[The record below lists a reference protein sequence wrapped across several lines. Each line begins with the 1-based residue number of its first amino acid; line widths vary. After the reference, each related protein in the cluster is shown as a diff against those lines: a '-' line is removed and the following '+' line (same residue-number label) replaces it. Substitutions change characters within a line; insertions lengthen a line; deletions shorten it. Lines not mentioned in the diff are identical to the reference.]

1 MNINL
6 MRKIDFW
13 VGVPMTA
20 TVSLFSKIASPFH
33 RKADPTQVKRVLFI
47 ELSEMGSAILADATL
62 KKTARKYETYFVIFK
77 KNAVSL
83 KLLKPLPFENVF
95 CIRED
100 NFWTLTGDTLRFL
113 FWCRRMKIDAVVDL
127 ELFSRYTMLLSS
139 LSSAF
144 VRLGFVN
151 PNSEGL
157 YRGDLLT
164 HSVAYNPHIHIT
176 QNFIALV
183 EPLFNSS
190 KEEFYIKRRITE
202 EEAAIEIAKVDPQ
215 VQETVRQKIQSTI
228 PAQYKNSDIVLV
240 NANAGDLLPHRRWQ
254 KDNFSQLIQK
264 LLNAHPNLL
273 ILLTGSPSERA
284 GVDEV
289 AVKVSAERCVNF
301 AGKVTFEELPALYS
315 LSKAIVTNDSG
326 PAHFASAVGLKTFVL
341 FGPETPRLYGPMA
354 NSVSITAGLACS
366 PCVSANNHRDTA
378 CKDNV
383 CMKSI
388 SPGFVF
394 TQMNDFLNGSRL
406 TSRQAEILICNS

>member
-1 MNINL
+1 MNIDF
-6 MRKIDFW
+6 MRKVDFW
-13 VGVPMTA
+13 VGVPMCA
-20 TVSLFSKIASPFH
+20 VVSSVRRVGKIFLP
-33 RKADPTQVKRVLFI
+33 KPKIEKVKRVLFI

-62 KKTARKYETYFVIFK
+62 KKTAKKYETYFVIFK

-100 NFWTLTGDTLRFL
+100 SFFTLTWDTLRF
-113 FWCRRMKIDAVVDL
+113 FWWCRRMKIDAIVDL

-139 LSSAF
+139 LSGADI
-144 VRLGFVN
+144 RLGYVN
-151 PNSEGL
+151 PNGEGL

-164 HSVAYNPHIHIT
+164 HAVAYNPHIHISM
-176 QNFIALV
+176 NFIALV

-202 EEAAIEIAKVDPQ
+202 EEANIEIARVEESLKAR
-215 VQETVRQKIQSTI
+215 VREKIDKAI
-228 PAQYKNSDIVLV
+228 PAAYKNSDILLV

-254 KDNFSQLIQK
+254 KDKFASFILQILK
-264 LLNAHPNLL
+264 SHPDLL

-284 GVDEV
+284 SVQEV
-289 AVKVSAERCVNF
+289 ADKVALDRCVNF
-301 AGKVTFEELPALYS
+301 AGHVTFEELPAVYA

-341 FGPETPRLYGPMA
+341 FGPETPRLYGPMK

-366 PCVSANNHRDTA
+366 PCVNANNHRNTA
-378 CKDNV
+378 CVDNV

-388 SPGFVF
+388 SAEFVF
-394 TQMNDFLNGSRL
+394 AQVDQFLRGTGL
-406 TSRQAEILICNS
+406 TTTEAQILVCR